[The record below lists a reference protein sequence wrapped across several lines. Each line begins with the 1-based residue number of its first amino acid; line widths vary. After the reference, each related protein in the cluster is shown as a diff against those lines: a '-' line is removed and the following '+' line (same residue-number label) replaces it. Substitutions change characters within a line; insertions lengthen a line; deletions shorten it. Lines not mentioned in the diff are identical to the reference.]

1 MRSLLRYFIKNYAFV
16 LFIGLEAISI
26 ALVFNFN
33 AYHKAIYLNTANS
46 VTGTIY
52 ESFVAVKNYF
62 HLAKINKQL
71 AEENTA
77 LRTLTGKKSE
87 SLNVNDIVETLDL
100 QGWAYKYTS
109 ALVINNSVN
118 KPFNYI
124 TINKG
129 AKHGV
134 RPDQGIIT
142 HNGIVGVTLKVSDS
156 YTLVMSVLN
165 NRWSISA
172 KIKKNNYFG
181 SLVWEGDNYRTANL
195 KEIPIHVDIARG
207 DTVVTSGFSSI
218 FPEGIM
224 IGTIEE
230 FSRGEGDNYYTIA
243 LSLSTDF
250 KSLTYVE
257 IIENS
262 HRDEIWELENITTD
276 D

>member
-1 MRSLLRYFIKNYAFV
+1 MRSLLRYFIKNSAFV

-26 ALVFNFN
+26 ALVFNYN

-52 ESFVAVKNYF
+52 ESFVAVRNYF

-71 AEENTA
+71 AKENTA

-181 SLVWEGDNYRTANL
+181 SLVWEGDNYRIANL

-207 DTVVTSGFSSI
+207 DK
-218 FPEGIM
+218 
-224 IGTIEE
+224 IG
-230 FSRGEGDNYYTIA
+230 RA
-243 LSLSTDF
+243 H
-250 KSLTYVE
+250 V
-257 IIENS
+257 
-262 HRDEIWELENITTD
+262 
-276 D
+276 